1 MSVPLLDLSEQH
13 RLIRHELDI
22 ALARVMDSQQYI
34 LGPEV
39 ETLEN
44 EVAQRCKVRFGV
56 GVSSGSDALLV
67 ALMAL
72 DVGPGDEVI
81 TSTYTFFATAGAIA
95 RLGATVV
102 FVDIEPHSFN
112 LDPQATID
120 AMSERTK
127 AIIPVH
133 LFGRCADMNL
143 VARTAKERGITVV
156 EDAAQAMGGKTADGK
171 PVGSVGDLTCHSF
184 YPSKN
189 LGGFGDG
196 GMVVGDDRKLTDTV
210 RLLRNHGAD
219 STYSHRF
226 VGGNFRLDALQAS
239 VLCAKLPHLD
249 TFLEGRTT
257 AAKRYRRLFA
267 EYAAGL
273 PIRLPDDVSGH
284 SYNQFVI
291 RAAHR
296 DDLRVYLS
304 KHGVGNAIYYPR
316 PLHMQE
322 CFAHLGLGPGD
333 LPVSEKAAEETLA
346 IPIFPEINIDQQR
359 EVVEAC
365 VHFYGQMSGSA

>member
-13 RLIRHELDI
+13 HLIRHELDV
-22 ALARVMDSQQYI
+22 ALARVMDSQRYI
-34 LGPEV
+34 LGPEG

-44 EVAQRCKVRFGV
+44 EVAQRCKVGFGV

-72 DVGPGDEVI
+72 GVGPGDEVI

-120 AMSERTK
+120 AISEKTK

-133 LFGRCADMNL
+133 LFGRCADMDL
-143 VARTAKERGITVV
+143 VAQTTKERGIAVI
-156 EDAAQAMGGKTADGK
+156 EDAAQAMGGETADGK

-196 GMVVGDDRKLTDTV
+196 GMVVGDDSKLTGTV

-257 AAKRYRRLFA
+257 AAKRYRRLFT

-273 PIRLPDDVSGH
+273 PIRLPEDVPGH

-296 DDLRVYLS
+296 DDLRVHLN
-304 KHGVGNAIYYPR
+304 KHGIGNAIYYPR

-322 CFAHLGLGPGD
+322 CFAHLGLRSGD

-365 VHFYGQMSGSA
+365 VHFYEQMSVSK